1 MIQKLPIKK
10 RSTIRDAG
18 WFCFTLA
25 FLLSASGAFSQSNM
39 ISVTGTV
46 TSEADGNPV
55 PGVNILIKGTTTGT
69 VTDVN
74 GNYVVDAPSD
84 GTLIFSFIGFTRQEV
99 PVGGRTVINL
109 AMASEI
115 QSLEEIVVTGYST
128 QRKKDITGSVGV
140 VDMDALNSI
149 PAGSAAQAL
158 QGQAAGVTVLTSGM
172 AGHRPDIRIRGISTF
187 GDSYPLVLIDGVEAS
202 LNDISASDIESI
214 QVLKDAGASAI
225 YGVRGANG
233 VVVVTT
239 KKGKTGTPTLTYDS
253 YYGVT
258 YPLGDNPLNLM
269 NSTEFMNAQL
279 IAEPDYPLF
288 QNGMP
293 DFMYVSPGG
302 MGVAMAGDPLV
313 DPSRYHL
320 DPDPLKSY
328 LIQKVNKE
336 GTDWYKETSQKA
348 PRMSHNLAL
357 SGGTE
362 RATYLLSLGYYSEE
376 GTLIKTHL
384 KRYSARINTEFQPKE
399 NIRVGENLNIY
410 FRDNPVVPILGDAGQ
425 FSPLGLHRDLLPIIP
440 VHDIMGNWGGTRIG
454 PALGTQR
461 NPVQHHANM
470 ANDRNYSWNTVGNI
484 YAEVDFLKNFTART
498 SIGGALSNNRGQS
511 LYKTEYNRSE
521 FFNNPNRFSES
532 TSYNTRIVWTNTLRY
547 SNMFGKHSVTALAGL
562 EAIRNYGR
570 SLGGSREGFILEDY
584 DYLTLSS
591 GTSNITNYSSHYE
604 NRLYSQFANVNYA
617 FDDKY
622 LFGVT
627 VRRDGSSKF
636 GEDSRYGLFPSFSLG
651 WRLSREAFMQ
661 GLSWL
666 DDLKLRGSYGVLG
679 SQNNVDP
686 DNQFDLFG
694 SSFIA
699 SYYDINGT
707 SNSVVQ
713 GFYQSRMGNRATGW
727 EENIVSNMGLDF
739 SIFKVLTF
747 NLDVYKKSI
756 NGLIFPMPLPATV
769 GGAAKPAVN
778 IGDIQNTGFDFSTTV
793 RGNLNKLQYTVT
805 ANVGAYNN
813 KVVDVPGPGFF
824 DGGSGT
830 RNQEGHPI
838 GSFFGYEIIG
848 MFKTDAEV
856 AESPTQDGALP
867 GRFKYRD
874 VDNDGAI
881 TPEDRTFIGNP
892 NPDFVYGLNVALTYG
907 NFDLSTNLYGS
918 QGNDI
923 YNTLMEYTHRFS
935 GYESNK
941 SRDLL
946 DAWTPE
952 NPNSMV
958 PRIEASNSFSTFGA
972 MNSYRIKDGSFLRMR
987 SLMVGYRLPET
998 LLSKVGISRFRVYVQ
1013 GTNLF
1018 TITDYNG
1025 YDPEIGGSSAVFGV
1039 DVGPYPAGQKSFLVG
1054 VNVSF

>member
-1 MIQKLPIKK
+1 MSKKLPFYN
-10 RSTIRDAG
+10 RFLFRNTG
-18 WFCFTLA
+18 WL
-25 FLLSASGAFSQSNM
+25 FLVVIMVLDPVFAFSQGPVA
-39 ISVTGTV
+39 ISGKVV
-46 TSEADGNPV
+46 SQEDSKPI
-55 PGVNILIKGTTTGT
+55 PGVNIMIKGTATGT

-74 GNYVVDAPSD
+74 GNYALDAPAD
-84 GTLIFSFIGFTRQEV
+84 GTLIFSFIGFVREEI
-99 PVGGRTVINL
+99 PVNGRTVIDL
-109 AMASEI
+109 SMASETR
-115 QSLEEIVVTGYST
+115 SLEEVIVTGYST

-158 QGQAAGVTVLTSGM
+158 QGQAAGVTVITSGM
-172 AGHRPDIRIRGISTF
+172 AGHRPDIRVRGISTF

-202 LNDISASDIESI
+202 LNDISAADIESI

-239 KKGKTGTPTLTYDS
+239 KKGKTGMPTLTYES
-253 YYGVT
+253 YYGIT
-258 YPLGDNPLNLM
+258 LPLGDNPLNLM

-293 DFMYVSPGG
+293 DYMYVSPGG
-302 MGVAMAGDPLV
+302 TGVAMEGDPLV
-313 DPSRYHL
+313 NPSLYHL

-336 GTDWYKETSQKA
+336 GTDWYKETSQNA

-362 RATYLLSLGYYSEE
+362 KATYLLSLGYYSEE
-376 GTLIKTHL
+376 GTLIETHL
-384 KRYSARINTEFQPKE
+384 KRYSARVNTEFQPKE
-399 NIRVGENLNIY
+399 NIRVGENLNIF
-410 FRDNPVVPILGDAGQ
+410 FRDNPVVPILGNGGQ

-440 VHDIMGNWGGTRIG
+440 VYDIMGNWGGTRIG

-470 ANDRNYSWNTVGNI
+470 ENDRNYSWNTVGNI

-498 SIGGALSNNRGQS
+498 SVGGSLSNNRGQS

-532 TSYNTRIVWTNTLRY
+532 TSYNTRLVWTNTLRY
-547 SNMFGKHSVTALAGL
+547 NNVFGNHSLSVLAGL

-570 SLGGSREGFILEDY
+570 ALGGSREGFILEDY

-591 GTSNITNYSSHYE
+591 GTSNVTNYSSHYE
-604 NRLYSQFANVNYA
+604 DKLYSQFANINYA
-617 FDDKY
+617 YDDKY
-622 LFGVT
+622 LFGAT

-651 WRLSREAFMQ
+651 WRISEESFID
-661 GLSWL
+661 GISWL
-666 DDLKLRGSYGVLG
+666 DDLKLRGSYGILG

-686 DNQFDLFG
+686 DNQFDLFN

-727 EENIVSNMGLDF
+727 EENIVSNAGLDV
-739 SIFKVLTF
+739 SIFKVL
-747 NLDVYKKSI
+747 NVNVDVYKKSI

-778 IGDIQNTGFDFSTTV
+778 IGDIQNTGFDFSATL
-793 RGNLNKLQYTVT
+793 RGNLNQLQYAVT

-813 KVVDVPGPGFF
+813 KVVDVPGPGYF

-848 MFKTDAEV
+848 IFKTDAEV
-856 AESPTQDGALP
+856 AASPIQDGALP

-874 VDNDGAI
+874 IDNNGAI

-892 NPDFVYGLNVALTYG
+892 NPDFVYGLNVALTFK
-907 NFDLSTNLYGS
+907 NFDLSSNLYGS
-918 QGNDI
+918 KGNDI

-946 DAWTPE
+946 NAWTPE

-972 MNSYRIKDGSFLRMR
+972 MNSYRIKDGSFLRLR
-987 SLMVGYRLPET
+987 SLIIGYRIPEA
-998 LLSKVGISRFRVYVQ
+998 LLSKVGISRLRVYAQ

-1018 TITDYNG
+1018 TITGYNG
-1025 YDPEIGGSSAVFGV
+1025 YDPEIGGSSSVFGV
-1039 DVGPYPAGQKSFLVG
+1039 DVGPYPSGQKSFLVG
-1054 VNVSF
+1054 LNVSF